1 MRITLLL
8 IAILLSFTSY
18 AADSKDEMGKE
29 IMHLF
34 NYLKNADC
42 EFNRNGKWYDAKE
55 AAKHINK
62 KYRYL
67 DRKDLINSTEQFIDQ
82 AASKSSMSGKSYM
95 VKCGK
100 SEPIKSSVW
109 FKRELSNF
117 REKDNS
123 NRWQVV
129 QADIKPF
136 ADSTASLSAAAGTY
150 YHEVASDVASLK
162 PFLIA
167 GEKVTDTRYQTRK
180 QQLESTQ
187 KIFEETDKNL
197 NTLFSA
203 MTTYSE
209 KLANLTAAG
218 EAGAEAGQSILDSVQ
233 GFAEL
238 AGMSGLPLSSA
249 AAPIT
254 QGFKAIADE
263 FTKMEAKDSLKE
275 AVAAADQRRR
285 CFRNGYAGPCWN
297 RQRTAGSCRC
307 GAGLGQWPD
316 RLRDEHF

>member
-1 MRITLLL
+1 MKSNQLLMRITLLL

-62 KYRYL
+62 KYQYL
-67 DRKDLINSTEQFIDQ
+67 DRKGLINSTEQFIDQ

-123 NRWQVV
+123 NR
-129 QADIKPF
+129 
-136 ADSTASLSAAAGTY
+136 
-150 YHEVASDVASLK
+150 
-162 PFLIA
+162 
-167 GEKVTDTRYQTRK
+167 
-180 QQLESTQ
+180 
-187 KIFEETDKNL
+187 
-197 NTLFSA
+197 
-203 MTTYSE
+203 
-209 KLANLTAAG
+209 
-218 EAGAEAGQSILDSVQ
+218 
-233 GFAEL
+233 
-238 AGMSGLPLSSA
+238 
-249 AAPIT
+249 
-254 QGFKAIADE
+254 
-263 FTKMEAKDSLKE
+263 
-275 AVAAADQRRR
+275 
-285 CFRNGYAGPCWN
+285 
-297 RQRTAGSCRC
+297 
-307 GAGLGQWPD
+307 
-316 RLRDEHF
+316 